1 MACCTQKSALVEPL
15 KAESISGGCCGSS
28 SAIDPATSCCAGK
41 AAMKSDLLEEV
52 LLSLEGLHCI
62 ACVNKVE
69 KILGAREGVS
79 EARVNLTKKQA
90 RLAVQADRFVLTD
103 ALSALSLAG
112 SPHSIRTGHDS
123 SASSDS
129 RWRSLFRTGS

>member
-1 MACCTQKSALVEPL
+1 
-15 KAESISGGCCGSS
+15 
-28 SAIDPATSCCAGK
+28 
-41 AAMKSDLLEEV
+41 MKSDLLEEV